1 MNEEAIITES
11 RQEGIERFT
20 VGAMVIHQNKILL
33 VRRNSDDFLGGL
45 YEVPGGKIGGGETIV
60 EALTRELREETNLQ
74 LDIVTGFLPSFDYLS
89 RRGLKTRQF
98 NLTVT
103 VKEPLDIKLTEHD
116 YFVWKQLHEI
126 EGVGIS
132 EELRKVL
139 NEINLDEK

>member
-1 MNEEAIITES
+1 MNEEAVITES
-11 RQEGIERFT
+11 RREGIERFT
-20 VGAMVIHQNKILL
+20 VGAMVIQQNKILL

-126 EGVGIS
+126 EGIGIS
-132 EELRKVL
+132 EELSKVL